1 MSDWYVLHTQSS
13 AERFVAAKLEENE
26 IETFVPEI
34 TQKGNSGETKTIALF
49 PGYLFV
55 HLDYM
60 NANPDNWRWTPGV
73 RYLVAFGEYP
83 IPVPPEVIAA
93 LKQRVALLEQRSQK
107 PKARFSRGEQVRI
120 KDGPFKEM
128 LAIFDGPVD
137 PAEWVHVLLQTMNRS
152 MRMRVSVSAL
162 ETAEPEKE
170 TGTKR
175 PRRTRGRGRPIRSN

>member
-1 MSDWYVLHTQSS
+1 MSNWYVLHTRTS
-13 AERFVAAKLEENE
+13 AEHFVASKLEEND
-26 IETFVPEI
+26 IETFLPEI
-34 TQKGNSGETKTIALF
+34 SKKGSTGREKTIALF

-55 HLDYM
+55 HIDYM
-60 NANPDNWRWTPGV
+60 KANPDHWRWTPGV

-93 LKQRVALLEQRSQK
+93 LKQRVAVLNQRSKRPQAK
-107 PKARFSRGEQVRI
+107 FSPGDQVRI

-152 MRMRVSVSAL
+152 MRMRVAASAL
-162 ETAEPEKE
+162 EKVEQEKKNNQ
-170 TGTKR
+170 KR
-175 PRRTRGRGRPIRSN
+175 PRRTRGKGRHIRSS

>member
-1 MSDWYVLHTQSS
+1 MKEWYVLHTHAS
-13 AERFVAAKLEENE
+13 AEHFVASKLEESD

-34 TQKGNSGETKTIALF
+34 SQKNRSGQAQTVALF
-49 PGYLFV
+49 PGYVFV

-60 NANPDNWRWTPGV
+60 KANPDHWRWTPGV

-83 IPVPPEVIAA
+83 IPVPAEVIGT
-93 LKQRVALLEQRSQK
+93 LRQRVATINRRGKRVE
-107 PKARFSRGEQVRI
+107 PRFRPGDQVRI

-152 MRMRVSVSAL
+152 MRMRLAASAL
-162 ETAEPEKE
+162 EKVEQEKQ
-170 TGTKR
+170 GGAKR
-175 PRRTRGRGRPIRSN
+175 QRRTRGKGRRIRAS